1 MKNKMTKSVV
11 VFAAA
16 ILIAATMTANARRG
30 DGPVIYV
37 TSQNLFFDSILA
49 AEKLPPKG
57 PFQLLE
63 QGGPSPDGL
72 QTQFGP
78 GDRGY
83 RGGRW
88 WVDVN
93 ANQEMDDEDSFFS
106 CPLLGPGRES
116 P

>member
-1 MKNKMTKSVV
+1 MKSKMIMYVV

-16 ILIAATMTANARRG
+16 ILIAATMTANAGRG
-30 DGPVIYV
+30 DGPIIYV
-37 TSQNLFFDSILA
+37 TGQDLFYDSIVTA
-49 AEKLPPKG
+49 DPLPPRG

-63 QGGPSPDGL
+63 MAGPTGL
-72 QTQFGP
+72 QTECGP